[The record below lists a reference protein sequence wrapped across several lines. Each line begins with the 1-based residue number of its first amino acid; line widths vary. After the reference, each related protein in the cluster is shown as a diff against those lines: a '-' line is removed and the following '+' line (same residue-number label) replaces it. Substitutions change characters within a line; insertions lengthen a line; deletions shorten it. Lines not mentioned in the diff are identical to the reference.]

1 MRSGLLLG
9 TAPASVTA
17 LVTALL
23 TGCSSDASGPARA
36 PASSAVI
43 SAPTVTG
50 LLDDV
55 PLVLEVADSAEER
68 ATGLM
73 GRPQLPPGRG
83 MVFLYD
89 APVVAKFYMYRVPVP
104 LAATFVLDG
113 RVVHTVV
120 MPPCPEQ
127 DPRACPRYGPESPFD
142 TVVET
147 APATVEGVRIGDAF
161 TLASD

>member
-1 MRSGLLLG
+1 MRSGVLV
-9 TAPASVTA
+9 TATA
-17 LVTALL
+17 LVTAVLS
-23 TGCSSDASGPARA
+23 GCSSEASTPTTA
-36 PASSAVI
+36 PASSAAG
-43 SAPTVTG
+43 SSPTVTG
-50 LLDDV
+50 VLGDV

-73 GRPQLPPGRG
+73 GRPELPPGRG

-120 MPPCPEQ
+120 MPPCAAQ
-127 DPRACPRYGPESPFD
+127 DPQACPRYGPESPFD

-161 TLASD
+161 TLAVD

>member
-1 MRSGLLLG
+1 MRRLPLALG
-9 TAPASVTA
+9 TAV
-17 LVTALL
+17 VLL
-23 TGCSSDASGPARA
+23 AGCSSDAPAAPDAA
-36 PASSAVI
+36 PAT

-50 LLDDV
+50 VLGDV
-55 PLVLEVADSAEER
+55 PLQLEVADSAEER

-73 GRPQLPPGRG
+73 GRPELPPGRG

-89 APVVAKFYMYRVPVP
+89 APVVAKFYMFRVPVP

-120 MPPCPEQ
+120 MPPCAEQ
-127 DPRACPRYGPESPFD
+127 DPQACPRYGPETPFD

-147 APATVEGVRIGDAF
+147 APATVEGVRLGDAF
-161 TLASD
+161 TLAAD

>member
-1 MRSGLLLG
+1 MRSGLLG
-9 TAPASVTA
+9 TAV
-17 LVTALL
+17 VTALL
-23 TGCSSDASGPARA
+23 AGCSSAATPPDA
-36 PASSAVI
+36 
-43 SAPTVTG
+43 APTSAAAAPTITG
-50 LLDDV
+50 VLGDV
-55 PLVLEVADSAEER
+55 RLQLEVADSVEER

-73 GRPQLPPGRG
+73 GRPELPPGRG

-120 MPPCPEQ
+120 MPPCGEQ
-127 DPRACPRYGPESPFD
+127 DPKACPRYGPDSPFD

-147 APATVEGVRIGDAF
+147 APATAEGVRIGDPF
-161 TLASD
+161 TLAAD

>member
-1 MRSGLLLG
+1 MRSGTL
-9 TAPASVTA
+9 VTA
-17 LVTALL
+17 LVAALVTASL
-23 TGCSSDASGPARA
+23 TGCSSDAAAPGTA
-36 PASSAVI
+36 PASSAVS
-43 SAPTVTG
+43 SAPTITG
-50 LLDDV
+50 LLGDV

-73 GRPQLPPGRG
+73 GRPELPPGRG

-89 APVVAKFYMYRVPVP
+89 APVVAKFYMYRVPVS

-120 MPPCPEQ
+120 MPPCAEQ
-127 DPRACPRYGPESPFD
+127 DPQACPRYGPETPFD

-147 APATVEGVRIGDAF
+147 APATVGGVRIGDAF
-161 TLASD
+161 TLTSD